1 MPLKRKNELPDIN
14 AIARN
19 WAKYKGTSLNAISR
33 KLKKHDAYLHQNL
46 VSRNPRPSVL
56 LALSDFL
63 SVNLFEYY
71 LELLPEHV
79 RPTAREKQL
88 LKENEELKNE
98 LKRVGEERDRY
109 WEVVRGR

>member
-1 MPLKRKNELPDIN
+1 MPLKKKNELPDIN

-56 LALSDFL
+56 IALSDFL
-63 SVNLFEYY
+63 GVNLFEYY

-79 RPTAREKQL
+79 RPTTREKELQRKIEEL
-88 LKENEELKNE
+88 ENELH
-98 LKRVGEERDRY
+98 RVGEERDRY
-109 WEVVRGR
+109 WEKIGK